1 MPVPVK
7 PIVYD
12 GTAKLTIGGVATE
25 IVNDKNITDWL
36 ASLSPIGATEYDTD
50 WADITPVS
58 VLTGTVRWS
67 RIGRQAFLWYDLNGD
82 ITGDAIIVALPTV
95 IRPAH
100 IVPAAEY
107 QYGTTG
113 NRPGYLSLDSLRIP
127 AQPGTTRRIGHVS
140 YRVG

>member
-1 MPVPVK
+1 MPIQVSPTK
-7 PIVYD
+7 MSATDP
-12 GTAKLTIGGVATE
+12 KRIGGVWSF
-25 IVNDKNITDWL
+25 IKRFNDLVDWL

-58 VLTGTVRWS
+58 ALTGTVKWS
-67 RIGRQAFLWYDLNGD
+67 RIGRQVFLWYDLNGD
-82 ITGDAIIVALPTV
+82 VTVDAMIVALPTV

-127 AQPGTTRRIGHVS
+127 AQPGTTRRFGHVS